1 MFEHRMASRDIV
13 VLVNHDVI
21 QFMTFIKVGCFFLLR
36 KNRRYNKTQK
46 VQKFV

>member
-1 MFEHRMASRDIV
+1 MFEHRMASGDIV

-21 QFMTFIKVGCFFLLR
+21 QFMTFTIVGCFLLFR
-36 KNRRYNKTQK
+36 KNRRYKKTQK